1 MPLKAPGH
9 GIQREFI
16 WTQARVAGT
25 PRSTSVHPGRGNES
39 SNRAD
44 RPSTFF
50 FMLAPSVRYDR
61 NPRLPPL
68 ATHLHG
74 STLGELGS
82 SICS

>member
-1 MPLKAPGH
+1 MPLKAPSH

-16 WTQARVAGT
+16 RIQAILAGT
-25 PRSTSVHPGRGNES
+25 NRSRCVHPGRGNES

-50 FMLAPSVRYDR
+50 FMLAPSVRYGR

-68 ATHLHG
+68 ANHLHG
-74 STLGELGS
+74 STPRELGS